1 MIESVLLRHLLAVGL
16 PEHAR
21 SALVTCLDSDLD
33 ASWVRRVL
41 PEARLNEL
49 SQLEIEPIT
58 LLEEGPKLFTHFDQV
73 LFFSADRPPAVPI
86 ELVETINGHA
96 IVGEDLPDEAV
107 AELRQLECLMVL
119 ADGQG
124 LFLLA
129 IS

>member
-1 MIESVLLRHLLAVGL
+1 MLLRHLLEVGC
-16 PEHAR
+16 PERAR

-41 PEARLNEL
+41 PEAQVNEV

-73 LFFSADRPPAVPI
+73 LFFSADRPPSVPR

-96 IVGEDLPDEAV
+96 IVGDDLPDEAV
-107 AELRQLECLMVL
+107 AELRRLGCLMVL
-119 ADGQG
+119 ADGQE
-124 LFLLA
+124 LFLPA

>member
-1 MIESVLLRHLLAVGL
+1 MLLRHLLEVGF
-16 PEHAR
+16 PERAR

-33 ASWVRRVL
+33 VSWVRKVL

-73 LFFSADRPPAVPI
+73 LFFSSDLPPVVPK

-96 IVGEDLPDEAV
+96 IVGEDLPDETV
-107 AELRQLECLMVL
+107 AELRDLGCLMVL

-124 LFLLA
+124 LFRLA
-129 IS
+129 KS

>member
-1 MIESVLLRHLLAVGL
+1 M
-16 PEHAR
+16 PELAR

-33 ASWVRRVL
+33 LSWARKVL

-49 SQLEIEPIT
+49 RQLEIDPET
-58 LLEEGPKLFTHFDQV
+58 LVDAGPKLFTHFDQV
-73 LFFSADRPPAVPI
+73 LFFSSASAPAVPI
-86 ELVETINGHA
+86 ALVETINGHA
-96 IVGEDLPDEAV
+96 IVGEELPDGAV
-107 AELRQLECLMVL
+107 TELRRLGCVMVA

>member
-1 MIESVLLRHLLAVGL
+1 MLLRHLLEVGC

-21 SALVTCLDSDLD
+21 SALVTCLGSDLD

-49 SQLEIEPIT
+49 SQLEIEPLT

-86 ELVETINGHA
+86 ELVETLNVHA
-96 IVGEDLPDEAV
+96 IEGVDLPVEAV
-107 AELRQLECLMVL
+107 AELGRLGCVMVA

-124 LFLLA
+124 LFLLE
-129 IS
+129 IF